1 LISFDD
7 IVSKVLWTR
16 LFLKEQGYTVSENVI
31 YQDNQAAM
39 KLEIYGKSSLGKT
52 TQHFDIKFFFMNNLI
67 KQKHVKVE
75 YCPSDKMIADY
86 MTKPLIGKKF
96 NDLR

>member
-39 KLEIYGKSSLGKT
+39 KLEIYGKDNT
-52 TQHFDIKFFFMNNLI
+52 TF
-67 KQKHVKVE
+67 
-75 YCPSDKMIADY
+75 
-86 MTKPLIGKKF
+86 
-96 NDLR
+96 